1 MTRSSPVSRSRT
13 GVLTIGAAAL
23 VLVGWLAGGCRTDTE
38 VEEQVADTPAAAEDR
53 VQIEVLEAEDTPE
66 VAVPAAEDATV
77 DQPESARHSADEPDQ
92 AGHDDPDSRDSSNL
106 GIEAPFT
113 IVATAT
119 VSSLVARD
127 TPSPDGTELAAFSNP
142 IASGAPLVFRAVAQG
157 GETSPEWIEVLLPVK
172 PNGTTGWIRRDE
184 VSLSDNPFR
193 VEIVRADYSL
203 RVFNRNS
210 LWVETTIAVGNG
222 ATPTPVG
229 EYYLM
234 ELLAPPDPTGPY
246 GPYAFGLSG
255 FSEVLDSFGGADTAV
270 IGLHG
275 TNDPGSLG
283 SEVSHGCIRLENSI
297 IEALAT
303 TLPLG
308 TPVKIT

>member
-1 MTRSSPVSRSRT
+1 MARSSPVSRSRT
-13 GVLTIGAAAL
+13 GALTIGAAAL
-23 VLVGWLAGGCRTDTE
+23 ALAGWLAAGCRAETE
-38 VEEQVADTPAAAEDR
+38 VGEQVADTTAAAEDGVR
-53 VQIEVLEAEDTPE
+53 IDVLEAEDTPE
-66 VAVPAAEDATV
+66 VAVPAPGDTTV
-77 DQPESARHSADEPDQ
+77 DRPVSPAHPTDESKQD
-92 AGHDDPDSRDSSNL
+92 GHGDADSRESSSL
-106 GIEAPFT
+106 DTEAPFT

-127 TPSPDGTELAAFSNP
+127 APSSDGAELAAFMNP
-142 IASGAPLVFRAVAQG
+142 IPSGAPLVFRAVAQG
-157 GETSPEWIEVLLPVK
+157 GETSPDWIEVLLPVK

-283 SEVSHGCIRLENSI
+283 SKVSHGCIRLENSI
-297 IEALAT
+297 IEALAA